1 MLNFI
6 IGRENINLDK
16 VDMDSRVY
24 FKEFKKPEWFSDPFA
39 VRVIKE
45 IDQAEVIFEEALKNR
60 FGHGMSSMELSTG
73 TKTLLLLRNRPG
85 YIYYGSLMGD
95 NCVPFLMEL
104 VQNQKDDITLLLE
117 HYMEIPEKYEGM
129 LKVAGHSVS
138 IYEYEMKIAEWCEHR
153 DDPEYKWRGL

>member
-6 IGRENINLDK
+6 IGREN
-16 VDMDSRVY
+16 VDMSKVCLDSRTY
-24 FKEFKKPEWFSDPFA
+24 FKRHKKPEWFTDPFA

-45 IDQAEVIFEEALKNR
+45 IDKAEVLFEEALKNR
-60 FGHGMSSMELSTG
+60 FGHGMSTLELSTG

-104 VQNQKDDITLLLE
+104 VRE
-117 HYMEIPEKYEGM
+117 
-129 LKVAGHSVS
+129 
-138 IYEYEMKIAEWCEHR
+138 
-153 DDPEYKWRGL
+153 

>member
-6 IGRENINLDK
+6 IGREN
-16 VDMDSRVY
+16 VDMSKVCLDSRTY
-24 FKEFKKPEWFSDPFA
+24 FKRHKKSEWFTDPFA

-45 IDQAEVIFEEALKNR
+45 IDKAEVLFEEALKNR
-60 FGHGMSSMELSTG
+60 FGHGMSTLELSTG

-104 VQNQKDDITLLLE
+104 VRE
-117 HYMEIPEKYEGM
+117 
-129 LKVAGHSVS
+129 
-138 IYEYEMKIAEWCEHR
+138 
-153 DDPEYKWRGL
+153 